1 MVKIMNEVIV
11 QLKNVPNN
19 AFDKGTITVEEN
31 EDRLIVG

>member
-1 MVKIMNEVIV
+1 MVKIMGIVIV

>member
-1 MVKIMNEVIV
+1 MVKVMDTVTV

>member
-1 MVKIMNEVIV
+1 MDTVTV